1 MAKRQKY
8 PVAVAERDDIH
19 IKHLIKAKT
28 PNQAEYLDSLRSKR
42 LVFGIGPA
50 GTGKSFLATAVGL
63 EKLLNNEV
71 AKIIICRPAVEAGE
85 KLGFLPGTMEEKITP
100 FLRPIIDAIEDHVGI
115 AKAKLLMASG
125 KIEFATLA
133 HMRGRTL
140 NDAYVIGD
148 ELQNATWEQI
158 RMLVTRMG
166 FGSFFC
172 LNGDPTQ
179 SDLPKRDQGGLHR
192 FTQRLSGVSNDIDV
206 VHFEKGDIVR
216 DPLIA
221 LILDHVDVDLEQDDR
236 KEPII
241 ARKPATPYEAPPVI
255 TRHNGHDRIQ
265 KPALLVS
272 VSNPPETN

>member
-115 AKAKLLMASG
+115 AKAKQLMTSG

-140 NDAYVIGD
+140 NDCLTADHTVLLSSGEHMRID
-148 ELQNATWEQI
+148 ELVDRFDRGESIEVLSYNLETQEVEKEVISYAFRQPTEAK
-158 RMLVTRMG
+158 LVKFTLADG
-166 FGSFFC
+166 TILKVTKDHKLYVKDKGYV
-172 LNGDPTQ
+172 PA
-179 SDLPKRDQGGLHR
+179 GLI
-192 FTQRLSGVSNDIDV
+192 TAEDELLQ
-206 VHFEKGDIVR
+206 
-216 DPLIA
+216 
-221 LILDHVDVDLEQDDR
+221 LE
-236 KEPII
+236 
-241 ARKPATPYEAPPVI
+241 
-255 TRHNGHDRIQ
+255 
-265 KPALLVS
+265 
-272 VSNPPETN
+272 

>member
-1 MAKRQKY
+1 MNN
-8 PVAVAERDDIH
+8 
-19 IKHLIKAKT
+19 L
-28 PNQAEYLDSLRSKR
+28 
-42 LVFGIGPA
+42 
-50 GTGKSFLATAVGL
+50 KSV
-63 EKLLNNEV
+63 KI
-71 AKIIICRPAVEAGE
+71 AKI
-85 KLGFLPGTMEEKITP
+85 EECDAEDVFDITVP
-100 FLRPIIDAIEDHVGI
+100 NNHNFFT
-115 AKAKLLMASG
+115 SG
-125 KIEFATLA
+125 NVLT
-133 HMRGRTL
+133 H
-140 NDAYVIGD
+140 NCYVIGD